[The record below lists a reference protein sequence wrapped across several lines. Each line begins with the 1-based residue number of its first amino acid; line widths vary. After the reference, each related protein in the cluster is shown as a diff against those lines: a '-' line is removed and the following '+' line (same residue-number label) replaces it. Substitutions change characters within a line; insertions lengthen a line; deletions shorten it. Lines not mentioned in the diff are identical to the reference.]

1 MLHRALDDSY
11 DPEIRSRITLTT
23 VSRTMANGAFRF
35 APPFLAVIAKGNG
48 VSLAGIGAALA
59 VGEVAG
65 LFSPLLGELVE
76 RLERRTAMA
85 AGLAGVAAASV
96 LAAASTHVV
105 VLAVALVLLAQSK
118 AVFDLGL
125 MAWVSDRVPYDR
137 RSRVIGINETSWALG
152 LLLGVT
158 AMGLITAATNYRVG
172 YLVAAIAV
180 TAVAVA
186 CRRQIAPDTA
196 EHAQR
201 SRARGRI
208 DAPRAVATMGGM
220 YALMAA
226 SQCVFITFGSW
237 LVDRFGFSAAQL
249 SAVTFGLGVC
259 ELVASTS
266 SARKADG
273 WGKEIS
279 TAVGAGLMVPAGIV
293 VALGHEHLW
302 IGLPFVVIAIAAFE
316 FAVVSAIPLG
326 TQLIAGSPARGVGL
340 MFAAG
345 TFGRAS
351 MSLVATRVYSHF
363 GMTWPP
369 LMTAGFGLLV
379 IVAMFRLRAISGR
392 RRSAE
397 PSTPTS

>member
-125 MAWVSDRVPYDR
+125 MAWVSDRVPYER

-180 TAVAVA
+180 PAVAVA

-196 EHAQR
+196 EHTQR

-293 VALGHEHLW
+293 VALGHDHLW